1 MTRKFDR
8 NEAIVKGREAL
19 IARLKA
25 ELKHGDDDDST
36 EQFLDAE
43 AVVDQYLEA
52 VENKMATL
60 PTSDD
65 LAFACAVLLVPTQ
78 AVEQR
83 DMAFLGQLCAS
94 EVGVDMYAIAP
105 QIEEMKSRA
114 IARLEKMAA
123 QHEAPEAGL
132 LIDDVP
138 F

>member
-1 MTRKFDR
+1 MTRKFDK
-8 NEAIVKGREAL
+8 NEAIAKGREAL

-83 DMAFLGQLCAS
+83 DMALLGQLCAS

-123 QHEAPEAGL
+123 QNEAPDAGS

>member
-1 MTRKFDR
+1 MTRKFDK
-8 NEAIVKGREAL
+8 NQAIARGREAL
-19 IARLKA
+19 IARLKV
-25 ELKHGDDDDST
+25 ELKDGDDDDST

-52 VENKMATL
+52 VEKEMATL

-83 DMAFLGQLCAS
+83 DMDLLGQLCAS

-114 IARLEKMAA
+114 IARLEKMAGR
-123 QHEAPEAGL
+123 HEAPEAGSL
-132 LIDDVP
+132 NDDVP

>member
-1 MTRKFDR
+1 MTRKFDKY
-8 NEAIVKGREAL
+8 EAIAEGREAL
-19 IARLKA
+19 IARVKA

-43 AVVDQYLEA
+43 AVVVQYLDA
-52 VENKMATL
+52 VQSKMATL
-60 PTSDD
+60 PTSEE

-78 AVEQR
+78 AIEQR
-83 DMAFLGQLCAS
+83 DMALLGQLCAS

-114 IARLEKMAA
+114 IARLEKMAGQDETQQA
-123 QHEAPEAGL
+123 SS

>member
-1 MTRKFDR
+1 MTRKFDKSQAFAR
-8 NEAIVKGREAL
+8 GREAL
-19 IARLKA
+19 FARLQV

-52 VENKMATL
+52 VEKKMATL

-65 LAFACAVLLVPTQ
+65 LAFACAVLLVPTK

-83 DMAFLGQLCAS
+83 DIDLLGQLCAS

-114 IARLEKMAA
+114 IARLEKMAG
-123 QHEAPEAGL
+123 QHEASEARS